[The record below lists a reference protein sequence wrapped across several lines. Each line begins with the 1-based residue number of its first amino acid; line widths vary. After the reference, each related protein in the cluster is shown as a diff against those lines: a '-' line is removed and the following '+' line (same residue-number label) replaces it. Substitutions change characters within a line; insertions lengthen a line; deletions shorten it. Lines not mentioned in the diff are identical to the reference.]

1 MYEREPGSDV
11 NRVAEQKATTMQLY
25 LIRHAE
31 SENNARAAYLRVE
44 DPGITAVGRLQCQH
58 LASWIKTLSIDQLIT
73 SPFLRTLQTTRYVTD
88 VNRADVQV
96 WHDVFE
102 RGGCFRGHGPDAT
115 EGGIGLGRTDV
126 VRHVVADANRCV
138 VDPTIEET
146 GWWGGKRRETDD
158 EARARAGKVVQRFV
172 AAFGNSGQTVV
183 AIIHA
188 DFKRALLA
196 QMLDTSADPSIFG
209 ALRNTGI
216 SKLDFDG
223 DRWSL
228 DWFNSV
234 THLPHKLIT
243 GNET

>member
-1 MYEREPGSDV
+1 MFERELDSGG
-11 NRVAEQKATTMQLY
+11 NRNAEQEFFTMQLY

-58 LASWIKTLSIDQLIT
+58 LALWIKSLSIDHLIT

-115 EGGIGLGRTDV
+115 EGGIGLGRADV
-126 VRHVVADANRCV
+126 IRHVVDDANRCT
-138 VDPTIEET
+138 VDSTIKET
-146 GWWGGKRRETDD
+146 GWWGGQRRETDD
-158 EARARAGKVVQRFV
+158 EACARAGKVVKRLS
-172 AAFGNSGQTVV
+172 ATFGSSGQAVV

-196 QMLDTSADPSIFG
+196 QMLNASVDPRIFG

-223 DRWSL
+223 DRWTL

>member
-1 MYEREPGSDV
+1 
-11 NRVAEQKATTMQLY
+11 MQLY

-31 SENNARAAYLRVE
+31 SENNARPPHLRVE
-44 DPGITAVGRLQCQH
+44 DPAITAIGRLQCEC
-58 LASWIKTLSIDQLIT
+58 LASWIKTLSIDHLIT

-88 VNRADVQV
+88 INPTDVQI

-126 VRHVVADANRCV
+126 IRHVVAEPNRCV
-138 VDPTIEET
+138 VDPTIDES
-146 GWWGGKRRETDD
+146 GWWGGKARETDQ
-158 EARARAGKVVQRFV
+158 EAETRAIKVVKRF
-172 AAFGNSGQTVV
+172 AATFGSSGQTVV

-188 DFKRALLA
+188 DFKRALMA
-196 QMLDTSADPSIFG
+196 EMLGGTADPTIFG

-216 SKLDFDG
+216 TKLDFDG
-223 DRWSL
+223 DRWMI

-234 THLPHKLIT
+234 SHLPAELVT
-243 GNET
+243 GNES